1 MLFALLISVI
11 LAQTPPPQEPVQ
23 AVSSPAASTLQPAA
37 PAQPLPAPS
46 ASTGKLADAVD
57 AGSQGAEPE
66 PEPESEPEAEAPL
79 PTRQVCRYVE
89 VAGQRFPVRSCR
101 TVVIEPAA

>member
-66 PEPESEPEAEAPL
+66 PEPEAEAPL